1 MITEST
7 ETLAET
13 SSDNTVLVL
22 YAPDVLG
29 STKPVEDGD
38 CGVPIHIY
46 DSPPMGAKVRVD
58 AYLGQAPNDT
68 VTLNLNGQLNIASKQ
83 TVSTDDSVFLYIP
96 KNLLKPELVNS
107 LTYTVTRG
115 SQNMGT
121 SRPPLEMLYNAIR
134 PGNVDRDPGV
144 DGHSELELIL
154 PDVIRNGVGPNFV
167 SAQVCVSYPYC
178 RAFDRIWLNC
188 NGFPVYHDV
197 TPLEAPPPVSAT
209 PVTVCFPVT
218 RADLES
224 AKDHA
229 QFKFSYTVTDQ
240 VGNNPD
246 PNSPWSATQVVDVD
260 LAGIRLPEPILREIQ
275 NDPTDEP
282 STIDLEK
289 LGSNPLLVI
298 VLTSDHRFQAGDSI
312 SATYIATL
320 PGQADVVVPV
330 VGSVEVD
337 EFGQKKPCILQVAN
351 DKVLANS
358 VVRVS
363 YQLIRGGVTVAA
375 SRTAT
380 ARVIGEGL
388 PNLQAPRL
396 IKSVN
401 GVLDPLDPVNLQGA
415 NGQVEVLGFRA
426 GDTVQLIVKGA
437 PGAGSPTFAAK
448 PLNVNSRA
456 NFALSKAFIAANMG
470 KKKLEFIYVLIRGGK
485 SFPSPALTATV
496 GTIPDNHPSL
506 STPAMDG
513 AIGKELDV
521 TKMQASDQLR
531 VGEWPQQVSGQCV
544 WLRYDGFDTNGVA
557 IFFEDCKGEPHTA
570 LPGLIRPAPIEWLK
584 TLKDGSVL
592 TISFRVNFD
601 GVANSATAVTF
612 PVRTYTVSAEHD
624 VPTFTNEPYTIAPA
638 GRLKN
643 VELLLSNS
651 NNTPI
656 PGGKLSLTLPANFM
670 YADGGSGPRDFITD
684 DVGRLSVSRVKGALI
699 PGSYSLSATSGAQ
712 VANATVTVTGLGPVG
727 SIPVGN
733 IPVGIAVSPDGTRA
747 YVCNHASH
755 SVSVI
760 ETATNRV
767 LTNISVGTSPTGI
780 AVSPDGTR
788 AYVSNQGS
796 DTVSVIKT
804 ATNQVLTTIRVGN
817 NPTGVAV
824 SPDGTRAYVCIYG
837 SHTVSVIDTAT
848 ARVLTTIPVGTY
860 PHGIAVSPDGTRIY
874 VNNYGSHTVSVIDT
888 ATNQVLTN
896 IPVGNYPWGVA
907 VSPDGTRA
915 YVCNINS
922 ATASVINTATNR
934 VLTNISV
941 GTSPAGIAL
950 SPDGT
955 RAYVC
960 NYRSDTVSAINTATN
975 RVLTTIP
982 GGNGPAEIA
991 VSPDGSLVYVC
1002 NQPNHTVSVID
1013 TTR

>member
-68 VTLNLNGQLNIASKQ
+68 VTLNLNGQLNIASTQ
-83 TVSTDDSVFLYIP
+83 TASTDDSVFLYIP

-121 SRPPLEMLYNAIR
+121 SEPLKILYNAIR
-134 PGNVDRDPGV
+134 PGIEDRIHGD
-144 DGHSELELIL
+144 DGHSELKLIL
-154 PDVIRNGVGPNFV
+154 PQDVLENGIDADRAAQGV
-167 SAQVCVSYPYC
+167 QVCFSYPYC
-178 RAFDRIWLNC
+178 RAYDRIWLNC
-188 NGFPVYHDV
+188 NGQDVYRDV
-197 TPLEAPPPVSAT
+197 THDEAPAKPSAEPT
-209 PVTVCFPVT
+209 RICVTVDKAVFE
-218 RADLES
+218 RAG
-224 AKDHA
+224 DHPL
-229 QFKFSYTVTDQ
+229 FVFSYTVTDQ
-240 VGNNPD
+240 VGNGPD
-246 PNSPWSATQVVDVD
+246 TDSPWSATQVVDVD
-260 LAGIRLPEPILREIQ
+260 LAGNRLPEPILREIQ
-275 NDPTDEP
+275 NDPSDEP

-289 LGSNPLLVI
+289 LGSNPLLLI
-298 VLTSDHRFQAGDSI
+298 VLTHDPRFQAGDSI

-330 VGSVEVD
+330 VGSVEAD
-337 EFGQKKPCILQVAN
+337 EFGQKKLCILQVAN

-363 YQLIRGGVTVAA
+363 YQLIRGGVTVAT

-448 PLNVNSRA
+448 PLNVNNRA
-456 NFALSKAFIAANMG
+456 NFALSKAFIAANMS
-470 KKKLEFIYVLIRGGK
+470 KPIELSFVLIRGGK
-485 SFPSPALTATV
+485 SFPSPVLTASV

-506 STPAMDG
+506 PTPAMDG

-521 TKMQASDQLR
+521 TKMQASAQLR

-557 IFFEDCKGEPHTA
+557 IFFEDRKGEPHTA

-592 TISFRVNFD
+592 TISFRVNYD
-601 GVANSATAVTF
+601 GVANAATAVTF

-643 VELLLSNS
+643 VELLLSTS
-651 NNTPI
+651 SNTPI
-656 PGGKLSLTLPANFM
+656 PRGKLSLTLPANFM
-670 YADGGSGPRDFITD
+670 YADGGSGQRDFITD
-684 DVGRLSVSRVKGALI
+684 AVGRLSVSRVKGVLN

-712 VANATVTVTGLGPVG
+712 VANATVTVTALGPVG

-733 IPVGIAVSPDGTRA
+733 NPYGIAVSPDGTRA
-747 YVCNHASH
+747 YVCNYASH

-767 LTNISVGTSPTGI
+767 LTNISVGTGPTGI

-796 DTVSVIKT
+796 FTVSVIEM

-817 NPTGVAV
+817 NPIEIAV
-824 SPDGTRAYVCIYG
+824 SPDGTRAYVCNYV

-848 ARVLTTIPVGTY
+848 NQVLTTIPVGTY
-860 PHGIAVSPDGTRIY
+860 PHGIAVSPDGTRTY
-874 VNNYGSHTVSVIDT
+874 VCNLGSHTVSVIDT
-888 ATNQVLTN
+888 ATNQVLTT
-896 IPVGNYPWGVA
+896 IRVGNGPHGIA

-915 YVCNINS
+915 YVCNWS
-922 ATASVINTATNR
+922 SDTVSVINTATNR

-941 GTSPAGIAL
+941 GTS
-950 SPDGT
+950 
-955 RAYVC
+955 
-960 NYRSDTVSAINTATN
+960 
-975 RVLTTIP
+975 
-982 GGNGPAEIA
+982 PAEIA